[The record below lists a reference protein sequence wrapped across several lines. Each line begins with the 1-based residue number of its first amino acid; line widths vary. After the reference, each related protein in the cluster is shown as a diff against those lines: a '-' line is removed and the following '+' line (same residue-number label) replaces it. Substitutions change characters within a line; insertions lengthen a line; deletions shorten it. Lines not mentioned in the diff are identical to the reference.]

1 MIPKVMNKY
10 LKKPFCSLCRR
21 VLYGIFQVIQGNKIW
36 RDRLGIEPSGDGT
49 RLPEG
54 FEDLGVHQHRNR
66 PHNHLYFTRS
76 GCIMQAGRI
85 IFNPFLLI
93 VILTHNK

>member
-1 MIPKVMNKY
+1 MNK
-10 LKKPFCSLCRR
+10 LKTLLLSLTEGFCMENFR
-21 VLYGIFQVIQGNKIW
+21 LYKENKKLW

-66 PHNHLYFTRS
+66 PHNRSRNVFYPLCLYYASR
-76 GCIMQAGRI
+76 
-85 IFNPFLLI
+85 
-93 VILTHNK
+93 